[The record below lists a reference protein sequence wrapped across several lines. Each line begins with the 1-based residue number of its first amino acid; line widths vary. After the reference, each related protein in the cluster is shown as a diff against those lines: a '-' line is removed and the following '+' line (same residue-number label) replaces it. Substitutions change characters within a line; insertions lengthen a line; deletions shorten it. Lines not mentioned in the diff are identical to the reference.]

1 VCARRWTEQAT
12 ERDRLTTSIIC
23 WTLLPSHQNMIPTIV
38 WIGMI
43 QLFLLPSFGEKIES
57 TMGDHKSLSEY
68 GYVQRVKIP
77 ICE

>member
-1 VCARRWTEQAT
+1 
-12 ERDRLTTSIIC
+12 
-23 WTLLPSHQNMIPTIV
+23 MIPTIV